1 MSIESIGQF
10 LPIGWDEE
18 ELGVIAETQLGKM
31 LNSSKQTGSAKMPYL
46 RNINLQWG
54 RISLSDIKEMDI
66 FDEEK
71 EQFTLQKG
79 DVLVCEGGE
88 PGRSAVWNIDLPM
101 AFQNAVHRIRPSS
114 KINSEFLCY
123 QFEWLVKNG
132 FLDENFS
139 GVTIKHFS
147 QQKLRRIKCVIPPI
161 QEQGKI
167 VELLEGQFSRLDSAL
182 ASIRAVRKKSER
194 FRRSL
199 LHAAFT
205 GVLTGHD
212 ISDGTLP
219 EGWQLSFLGDVAKWG
234 SGGTPKSGTSSY
246 YGGPIKWSV
255 IGDLTESWVTETA
268 QTITN
273 LGLEKSSAKL
283 ISPGTVMLAMYG
295 ASIGRTGIAAVE
307 MATNQAIAYAVP
319 HDGVLVAQYLL
330 KYLQSQKD
338 DFVRAGQG
346 GAQPNISQ
354 TVIKPWP
361 IPLPPTDEQMKIVKI
376 LEEQLSR
383 LEASLAIAD
392 AIEKKASALRRSL
405 LHAAFSGNLT
415 KEWREAAY
423 V

>member
-1 MSIESIGQF
+1 MSIDSLSGT
-10 LPIGWDEE
+10 LPSSWSQS
-18 ELGVIAETQLGKM
+18 ELGEVAETQLGKM
-31 LNSSKQTGSAKMPYL
+31 LNSSKQTGSAVKPYL

-54 RISLSDIKEMDI
+54 RIDLSDVKEMDI
-66 FDEEK
+66 FEDEL
-71 EQFTLQKG
+71 EQFMLKKG
-79 DVLVCEGGE
+79 DVLICEGGE
-88 PGRSAVWNIDLPM
+88 TGRSAVWNLEIEM
-101 AFQNAVHRIRPSS
+101 GFQNAIHRVRPSD
-114 KINSEFLCY
+114 KLQPAFVCY

-132 FLDENFS
+132 YLDENFT

-147 QQKLRRIKCVIPPI
+147 QQKLRKVKLVIPPPEE
-161 QEQGKI
+161 QEKI
-167 VELLEGQFSRLDSAL
+167 VEILEEQLSRLDAAL
-182 ASIRAVRKKSER
+182 ASVRAVRVKSRR

-205 GVLTGHD
+205 GELTGHD
-212 ISDGTLP
+212 TSDGKLP
-219 EGWQLSFLGDVAKWG
+219 EGWLETCLGDVAKWG
-234 SGGTPKSGTSSY
+234 TAAF
-246 YGGPIKWSV
+246 YGGPIKWAV

-268 QTITN
+268 QSITN
-273 LGLEKSSAKL
+273 LGLEKSSAKI

-307 MATNQAIAYAVP
+307 MATNQAIAFAVP
-319 HDGVLVAQYLL
+319 HDGVLDAQYLL

-361 IPLPPTDEQMKIVKI
+361 MQLPPLEEQVKIVEI

-383 LEASLAIAD
+383 LDASLAIAD
-392 AIEKKASALRRSL
+392 VIEEKASAMRRSL
-405 LHAAFSGNLT
+405 LHAAFTGVLT
-415 KEWREAAY
+415 KEWREGAH